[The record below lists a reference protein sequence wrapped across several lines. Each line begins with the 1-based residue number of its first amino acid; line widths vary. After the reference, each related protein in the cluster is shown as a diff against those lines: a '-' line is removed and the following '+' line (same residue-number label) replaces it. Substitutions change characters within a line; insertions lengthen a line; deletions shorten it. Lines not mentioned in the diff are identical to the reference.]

1 MKLFSGL
8 GKTED
13 MTPARK
19 KELAVMAL
27 ALLIL
32 LAGTFY
38 SMKNFIWLNNIAEDA
53 SVGELKAP
61 PVKPAAQS
69 KIDIEGLEGK
79 YDVYLRSRNFSGQL
93 VMLAEAVGRYPIAN
107 ASALFAEQAVEEYE
121 LPDIVPVVTIKALVL
136 LDGVGVAALDI
147 EGERPGQ
154 IVRKGFVFGAGKG
167 KITSI
172 DAGGVSWKWSN
183 TQNRTNL

>member
-8 GKTED
+8 DMHKD
-13 MTPARK
+13 MTPAVKR
-19 KELAVMAL
+19 EVAILAA

-38 SMKNFIWLNNIAEDA
+38 SMKNFIWLNNISEETTI
-53 SVGELKAP
+53 GELKAP
-61 PVKPAAQS
+61 VANQPPKSNV
-69 KIDIEGLEGK
+69 DIEGLEDK

-107 ASALFAEQAVEEYE
+107 ASSLFAEKAVEEYE
-121 LPDIVPVVTIKALVL
+121 LPEIPPVLTIKALVI

-154 IVRKGFVFGAGKG
+154 IVRKGYVFGGGKG